1 MVKRPKTEYDKFG
14 RCGFR
19 KGRGCIRPA
28 NGTDGLGW
36 CMSCEDDTTRAML
49 PHEGKKYS
57 REELDKFVKENPEAY
72 KSIVVK
78 SLDDIIYEGLRRGR
92 N

>member
-1 MVKRPKTEYDKFG
+1 
-14 RCGFR
+14 
-19 KGRGCIRPA
+19 
-28 NGTDGLGW
+28 
-36 CMSCEDDTTRAML
+36 MSCEDDTTRAML